1 MSTKTLSIVVP
12 IFNEAASLPFF
23 HDSLLS
29 VCHKNNINIRQII
42 YCDDGS
48 TDESAEIIKKWHSQ
62 DKRVVLLKLSRN
74 FGKEQAMAA
83 GIAYADSDAV
93 ITIDSDGQ
101 HPVELIPKFIQQWQ
115 AGSLVVIGLRQGS
128 SGNNIFKRGS
138 SSLFY
143 GIYNLFSQQKM
154 QPGTTDYCLMDKSVQ
169 QEFIKLNEPQRISR
183 ALVDWLGFPR
193 SYVVFEANKRQH
205 GKAAY
210 SIKKLFCL
218 SANGLV
224 SMTPVPLYIFGI
236 IGMIITGLSLVLGV
250 AIIIE
255 QFVLNDPLGWDFT
268 GTAQLS
274 ILLLFLVGTI
284 LMSQGL
290 LSLYISHIHNQTK
303 KRPLYI
309 IDTVNSVGLDK

>member
-1 MSTKTLSIVVP
+1 MTKKTITVVVP
-12 IFNEAASLPFF
+12 VFNEAASLPHF
-23 HDSLLS
+23 HNSLVNACGKLN
-29 VCHKNNINIRQII
+29 VLVDQII

-48 TDESAEIIKKWHSQ
+48 TDESAEIVKKLHAE

-83 GIAYADSDAV
+83 GIAQANSDAV
-93 ITIDSDGQ
+93 ITLDSDGQ
-101 HPVELIPKFIQQWQ
+101 HPVGLIPKFIQQWQ
-115 AGSLVVIGLRQGS
+115 AGSLVVTGLRQGS
-128 SGNNIFKRGS
+128 SGNNLFKRS
-138 SSLFY
+138 SSNMFY

-193 SYVVFEANKRQH
+193 SYVVFEASKRQH
-205 GKAAY
+205 GTATY
-210 SIKKLFCL
+210 SIKKLFYL

-236 IGMIITGLSLVLGV
+236 IGMVITSLSLILGI
-250 AIIIE
+250 AIIFE
-255 QFVLNDPLGWDFT
+255 QFFLNDPLGWNFT

-274 ILLLFLVGTI
+274 ILVLFLVGII

-303 KRPLYI
+303 KRPLFV
-309 IDTVNSVGLDK
+309 IDRVNSVGLDK